1 MSGPSVSYNAI
12 VTIEVL
18 TLVND
23 IGTCGWSKC
32 VIQGYSNHRGTHSG

>member
-12 VTIEVL
+12 VTIEIL

-23 IGTCGWSKC
+23 IGTCVWSKC
-32 VIQGYSNHRGTHSG
+32 VIQCYSYHRDTQSG